1 MLLRQSF
8 STQRVNQRTVCFVRT
23 AFLTVF
29 LVAHAPMAQAQLT
42 AGQQASPLSTEKLLP
57 DFNSLSPEAA
67 SLGKYGS
74 HQVSEYSGAP
84 NIRIPLFEVK
94 SGDVSYPVE
103 LYYDA
108 SGIKVAQEAT
118 FVGLGWNLSYGGSI
132 SHIVCGYDDY
142 LEYPNNPQ
150 SYFDKIIN
158 APSIGTPFYTGYT
171 TNMGILG
178 HEDQLTQCL
187 PTNEP
192 EKYLLFNDMSKGY
205 YVPDVFLASFC
216 GQTVT
221 FCIDKAGGKA
231 RVLNDLPN
239 KYRIEYTMG
248 DVYPSSFTITNDR
261 GVSYQFDAF
270 MEGDKKDSY
279 YLTYIYG
286 MDGKSGRSAVEFQY
300 SQKYLDYGKSG
311 LNLVEQMTD
320 AKFVEGTYPNEL
332 SSQVNDLVR
341 QHTTYQY
348 LSHSPGGLYN
358 KVYPSKIITRQ
369 GSVGFELISRDDLI
383 DGQAIGGI
391 RVSSPTGELLDNI
404 SLTYGY
410 FEESNPVQGTTGKRL
425 MLKGVSVNSRKY
437 AMSYDGS
444 PALPSAKSQSRDF
457 WGYYNG
463 VDNGKLQCA
472 SPKYVLGGDTVKTI
486 EHLGEANR
494 FASEKMSKAGM
505 LTFITY
511 PTGGSSHF
519 EYEANRF
526 TDSYFYPDVDER
538 FSKDKV
544 DYRVDVYGQG
554 PYQHQSR
561 TFTLDGEKTLYF
573 CAMLFTPDASR
584 FTATMSLT
592 NASTGEV
599 IQSASTPKGTGEQ
612 HYENTTY
619 ITLGA
624 GTYVLEATVPQ
635 CSESRIPVAQCE
647 VSYETVTT
655 GSLSNVSRGGVSVG
669 GGLRVKCI
677 RNYDSPGNTP
687 VGEIQYE
694 YRDGKLLT
702 PTAMLERHFVD
713 FSYYGEGEK
722 QVKFSF
728 NYISSEPSYAYV
740 CSIGVPATVGY
751 SQVVKKETDKDGNVV
766 KTTVSEY
773 NNNGYEVER
782 NINERT
788 NNALFYNK
796 NGYLNGKLRC
806 QTVSSVDGKMM
817 YKATYE
823 YGKTQLGDVI
833 FSKCLPTFLPGAV
846 LAEVKYDVALLRK
859 GMEWS
864 YPTKT
869 DETYYVD
876 GKVGETRTTTYSYNP
891 NNLQTSK
898 LTVSNASG
906 GQSSWINY
914 WYPSDGKSAGASS
927 LVECHCLG
935 ELTGFERYEDGML
948 VGGMRLDY
956 ATSNGVPVVSKS
968 YSLGSD
974 GKETLEMA
982 VDGYDA
988 QGNIQQYTEQDG
1000 TPVTLLWSYNYQ
1012 YPVMRIGGATYQQAK
1027 ALSSQVSGLG
1037 GKTSLASDLLQS
1049 IHNAALGQ
1057 SYKVTSYFYDTRLNL
1072 TQILHSNG
1080 LETHYEYDSDGRL
1093 TKTDDPFG
1101 TLQNFGYNYKLK

>member
-1 MLLRQSF
+1 MPSHQSF
-8 STQRVNQRTVCFVRT
+8 DTQKVNQSTVGFVKT
-23 AFLTVF
+23 AFLTIV
-29 LVAHAPMAQAQLT
+29 LVAHASMAQAQLT
-42 AGQQASPLSTEKLLP
+42 KEQQASPLSTEKLLP

-67 SLGKYGS
+67 SLGRYGS
-74 HQVSEYSGAP
+74 HQVSEYTGTP

-150 SYFDKIIN
+150 SYFDKTIYVS
-158 APSIGTPFYTGYT
+158 SIGTPFYTGYT

-178 HEDQLTQCL
+178 YEGQVTQCL
-187 PTNEP
+187 PTSEP
-192 EKYLLFNDMSKGY
+192 EKYLFFNDLSKGY
-205 YVPDVFLASFC
+205 YVPDIFQASFC
-216 GQTVT
+216 GQTVM
-221 FCIDKAGGKA
+221 FCIDKTDGKA
-231 RVLNDLPN
+231 RVLNDLQN
-239 KYRIEYTMG
+239 KYKIEYTNG

-270 MEGDKKDSY
+270 KEGDKKDSY
-279 YLTYIYG
+279 YLTCIYG
-286 MDGKSGRSAVEFQY
+286 MDGKSGRSAVEFLY

-369 GSVGFELISRDDLI
+369 GSVEFELISRADLI

-391 RVSSPTGELLDNI
+391 RVSSPTGELQDNI

-410 FEESNPVQGTTGKRL
+410 FEESNPAQGTTGKRL

-457 WGYYNG
+457 WGYCNG

-486 EHLGEANR
+486 EHLGDANR
-494 FASEKMSKAGM
+494 FASEKKCMAGM
-505 LTFITY
+505 LTSITY

-526 TDSYFYPDVDER
+526 TDRYFYPGVEEK
-538 FSKDKV
+538 FNKNKV

-554 PYQHQSR
+554 AYQHQTK

-584 FTATMSLT
+584 FAATMSLT

-599 IQSASTPKGTGEQ
+599 LQSASTPKGTGEQ

-619 ITLGA
+619 ITLGP
-624 GTYVLEATVPQ
+624 GTYVLEASVPQ
-635 CSESRIPVAQCE
+635 CNESRIPVAQCE

-669 GGLRVKCI
+669 GGVRIKGI
-677 RNYDSPGNTP
+677 RNYDSSGNMLCG
-687 VGEIQYE
+687 VLYE
-694 YRDGKLLT
+694 YKDGKLLT

-713 FSYYGEGEK
+713 FSYYGKGEEK
-722 QVKFSF
+722 LVNFSF
-728 NYISSEPSYAYV
+728 NYISPEPSYAYV

-751 SQVVKKETDKDGNVV
+751 SQVVKKETDKDGNAV
-766 KTTVSEY
+766 KTTVLYY
-773 NNNGYEVER
+773 NNNGYEIDR

-796 NGYLNGKLRC
+796 DGHLNGKLKC
-806 QTVSSVDGKMM
+806 QTVSSADGKMV
-817 YKATYE
+817 YQATYE

-859 GMEWS
+859 RMDWS

-914 WYPSDGKSAGASS
+914 WYPSDGKSVGVSN
-927 LVECHCLG
+927 LVERHCLG
-935 ELTGFERYEDGML
+935 ELSGFEKYEDGTL
-948 VGGMRLDY
+948 ASGIRFDY
-956 ATSNGVPVVSKS
+956 TTHNGVPVVSKS
-968 YSLGSD
+968 YSIAPD
-974 GKETLEMA
+974 GKDTQELV
-982 VDGYDA
+982 VDSYDE
-988 QGNIQQYTEQDG
+988 QGNILQYTEQDG

-1012 YPVMRIGGATYQQAK
+1012 CPVMRIGGATYQQAK
-1027 ALSSQVSGLG
+1027 ALSNQVTGLG
-1037 GKTSLASDLLQS
+1037 GKTSLTKDALQS
-1049 IHNAALGQ
+1049 IHNAALGL
-1057 SYKVTSYFYDTRLNL
+1057 SYQTTSYFYDTRLNL
-1072 TQILHSNG
+1072 TQILHPNG